1 MTDPRTGKARRLR
14 LGYNAPV
21 VLTFVLLCVAVQLIN
36 MLTGNAGNSHVFSV
50 GRPVLSGN
58 PLTWFRLFLHVI
70 GHSGW
75 GHLLNNM
82 MFILILGPMIEE
94 KYGSLNTLFVI
105 LATALAIGAVYVIFF
120 ADRMIL
126 GASGVVFA
134 FILLASITGAQEHT
148 IPLTFILVAL
158 LWIGEQAYQA
168 FAVQNNV
175 SELTH
180 IIGGAVGAGL
190 GFVMKRD
197 RMGRYGT

>member
-1 MTDPRTGKARRLR
+1 MSANGKTRLR
-14 LGYNAPV
+14 LDYNAPA
-21 VLTFVLLCVAVQLIN
+21 VLTFVLLCVAVQLVSLI
-36 MLTGNAGNSHVFSV
+36 TGGESNRAVFSIH
-50 GRPVLSGN
+50 GSAFPMVLV
-58 PLTWFRLFLHVI
+58 RLFAHVL
-70 GHSGW
+70 GHANW
-75 GHLLNNM
+75 THLLNNM

-94 KYGSLNTLFVI
+94 KYGTSDTVFVI
-105 LATALAIGAVYVIFF
+105 LATALATGLAHLIFNPGTSL
-120 ADRMIL
+120 L

-158 LWIGEQAYQA
+158 LWIGEQAYNA
-168 FAVQNNV
+168 FALQNNV

>member
-1 MTDPRTGKARRLR
+1 MSANGKTRLR
-14 LGYNAPV
+14 LDYNAPA
-21 VLTFVLLCVAVQLIN
+21 VLTFVLLCVAVQLVSLI
-36 MLTGNAGNSHVFSV
+36 TGGESNHAVFSIH
-50 GRPVLSGN
+50 GSAFPMVLV
-58 PLTWFRLFLHVI
+58 RLFAHVL
-70 GHSGW
+70 GHANW
-75 GHLLNNM
+75 THLLNNM

-94 KYGSLNTLFVI
+94 KYGTSNTVFVI
-105 LATALAIGAVYVIFF
+105 LATALATGLAHLIFNPGTSL
-120 ADRMIL
+120 L

>member
-1 MTDPRTGKARRLR
+1 MSANGKTRLR
-14 LGYNAPV
+14 LDYNAPV
-21 VLTFVLLCVAVQLIN
+21 VLTFVLLCAAVQLVSLI
-36 MLTGNAGNSHVFSV
+36 TGGESNRAVFSIH
-50 GRPVLSGN
+50 GSAFPMVLV
-58 PLTWFRLFLHVI
+58 RLFAHVL
-70 GHSGW
+70 GHANW
-75 GHLLNNM
+75 THL
-82 MFILILGPMIEE
+82 
-94 KYGSLNTLFVI
+94 
-105 LATALAIGAVYVIFF
+105 LATALTTGLAHLIFNPGTHL
-120 ADRMIL
+120 L